1 MAVRF
6 APELLRLFRLIA
18 AGVLAGLAC
27 PAGPPPPAV
36 TFHKHIA
43 PILFQYCAPCHR
55 PGESGP
61 FSLLTYADAR
71 KIPRRIAAVTRERSM
86 PPWLPQPGY
95 GEFAGERRL
104 SDEQI
109 ELIAKWAEAGAPEG
123 QASDSP
129 PPPVFTPGW
138 QLRTPDLVLQ
148 ATRPLRVPADG
159 SDVFWNFILS
169 PQVRETRYVQAI
181 EIRAGHARSV
191 HHANVLL
198 DRARSVRRQEKGPG
212 EGFAGMDLVI
222 PSDTFDP
229 DSHFLFWKPGSA
241 PWVEPEG
248 LAWRLDPGNDL
259 VLNVHLHPTG
269 KPELAQPTVGLYFA
283 DSPPAKYPMLVQLE
297 HDGALDIPPGAR
309 DFLVTDD
316 FRLPLDADLLA
327 VYPHAHYLGKL
338 LEGYATLPDGSRRW
352 MIRIPDWDPNWQAVF
367 RYRKPVFLPKGTLI
381 SMRFHYD
388 NSAANPRNPHSPPQ
402 RVVGGNQSTDEMAH
416 LWLQVLPR
424 GTGDRRMALQEALM
438 LHRLEKYPADFAAHF
453 NLGALLLSRKDSA
466 AAIGYLQDALR
477 VAPEDTAALNTLGAA
492 FDLAGRRAEAV
503 EHFRHA
509 LRVQPDYASARYN
522 LATALAAQGKLE
534 EAAGNFRRVLSAAA
548 DDGAARD
555 RLIAVLREL
564 GDAAAAAGRLEPA
577 IENYREL
584 VALDPANADSRN
596 NFGILLIR
604 SGNVASAIEQFE
616 AALKSDA
623 AHQAA
628 RRNLE
633 LARKK
638 LSQQ

>member
-1 MAVRF
+1 M
-6 APELLRLFRLIA
+6 
-18 AGVLAGLAC
+18 LAGALAGMVC
-27 PAGPPPPAV
+27 FAGPPLVV

-43 PILFQYCAPCHR
+43 PILHQYCAPCHR

-61 FSLLTYADAR
+61 FPLLTYADAR
-71 KIPRRIAAVTRERSM
+71 KIPRRIATVTRERSM

-95 GEFAGERRL
+95 GDFALERRL

-109 ELIAKWAEAGAPEG
+109 QLLGKWAEAGAPEG
-123 QASDSP
+123 PASDSP

-138 QLRTPDLVLQ
+138 QLGMPDLILQ
-148 ATRPLRVPADG
+148 PAQPLRVPADG
-159 SDVFWNFILS
+159 PDVFWNFILS
-169 PQVRETRYVQAI
+169 PTVRETRYVKAI
-181 EIRAGHARSV
+181 EIRPGNARSV
-191 HHANVLL
+191 HHANLL
-198 DRARSVRRQEKGPG
+198 VDRARSVRRQEKVPG

-241 PWVEPEG
+241 PPVEPDG

-269 KPELAQPTVGLYFA
+269 KPELAQPTVGLYFTGQ
-283 DSPPAKYPMLVQLE
+283 PQTKFPMLVQLE

-309 DFLVTDD
+309 DFLVSDD

-338 LEGYATLPDGSRRW
+338 LEGYATLPGGARRW
-352 MIRIPDWDPNWQAVF
+352 LIRIPDWDPNWQAVF
-367 RYRKPVFLPKGTLI
+367 RYRQPMFLPKGTVI

-388 NSAANPRNPHSPPQ
+388 NSAANPRNPNSPPQ
-402 RVVGGNQSTDEMAH
+402 RVTGGNQSTDEMAH

-424 GTGDRRMALQEALM
+424 ESGDWRMALQEALM

-453 NLGALLLSRKDSA
+453 NLGALMLSREDVAS
-466 AAIGYLQDALR
+466 AIGYLQDALR
-477 VAPEDTAALNTLGAA
+477 VEPEQTAALNTLGAA
-492 FDLAGRRAEAV
+492 LDLAGRHDEAV

-534 EAAGNFRRVLSAAA
+534 EAAVNFRQVLSAAPG
-548 DDGAARD
+548 DRAARD
-555 RLIAVLREL
+555 RLGGVLREL
-564 GDAAAAAGRLEPA
+564 GDSAASAGRLETA
-577 IENYREL
+577 IESYRDL
-584 VALDPANADSRN
+584 VALDPGNADFRN

-604 SGNVASAIEQFE
+604 SGNAAAAIEQFE
-616 AALKSDA
+616 AALQADG

-633 LARKK
+633 LARKR
-638 LSQQ
+638 LSQP